1 MYDINITMVRL
12 KPRSHFALMCDM
24 SPWDL
29 LLSLPRLL
37 SRVTLRA
44 MVPRLS
50 LRLVAGASPSSGATA
65 TLLLTSSLMTMA
77 GGGAGAGTGGT
88 GALAPPRGSLLLLA
102 SQVLL
107 VRAGAGRAE
116 VRAM

>member
-1 MYDINITMVRL
+1 MVRL

-24 SPWDL
+24 SPCDL

-37 SRVTLRA
+37 SLVTWRA

-50 LRLVAGASPSSGATA
+50 LRLVAGAASSA
-65 TLLLTSSLMTMA
+65 TLVLTSSLMTMA

-88 GALAPPRGSLLLLA
+88 LAPPRGSLLLLA
-102 SQVLL
+102 SQVCLL

>member
-50 LRLVAGASPSSGATA
+50 LRLVAGASSSGATA

-77 GGGAGAGTGGT
+77 GGGAGAGGT

>member
-1 MYDINITMVRL
+1 MVRL

-24 SPWDL
+24 SPCDL
-29 LLSLPRLL
+29 LLSL
-37 SRVTLRA
+37 SRVTWRA

-50 LRLVAGASPSSGATA
+50 LLLVAGAASSA
-65 TLLLTSSLMTMA
+65 TLVLTSSLMTMA
-77 GGGAGAGTGGT
+77 GGGAGAGAGT
-88 GALAPPRGSLLLLA
+88 LAPPRGSLLLLA
-102 SQVLL
+102 SQVCLL

>member
-1 MYDINITMVRL
+1 MVRL

-24 SPWDL
+24 SPCDL

-37 SRVTLRA
+37 SRVTWRA

-50 LRLVAGASPSSGATA
+50 LLLVAGAASSA
-65 TLLLTSSLMTMA
+65 TLVLTSSLMTMA
-77 GGGAGAGTGGT
+77 GGGAGAGAGTGGT
-88 GALAPPRGSLLLLA
+88 VAPPRGSLLLLA
-102 SQVLL
+102 SQVCLL

>member
-1 MYDINITMVRL
+1 MNITMVRL

-24 SPWDL
+24 SPCDL

-37 SRVTLRA
+37 SRVTWRA

-50 LRLVAGASPSSGATA
+50 LRLVAGAASSA
-65 TLLLTSSLMTMA
+65 TLVLTSSLMTMA
-77 GGGAGAGTGGT
+77 GAGAGTGGT
-88 GALAPPRGSLLLLA
+88 LAPPRGSLLLLA
-102 SQVLL
+102 SQVCLL

>member
-50 LRLVAGASPSSGATA
+50 LRLVAGASSSGATA
-65 TLLLTSSLMTMA
+65 TLVLTSSLMTMA
-77 GGGAGAGTGGT
+77 GGGAGAGAGET